1 MLKKYLVLLLVSVLA
16 LCSLC
21 AFPTRENKST
31 SPQVELMPLEPLT
44 PLVVSEET
52 PTKSEDSL
60 QSLSEEEIL
69 TLIEEKVDT
78 ITEEASYLA
87 TEVDRLNSENAQLQ
101 AEKTELL
108 VEVAKRDV
116 MIDSYKKIKT
126 FMRLGCETSINK
138 STFSYGLTGAA
149 GLRFKSGFSFGISA
163 SYTIGNQYGL
173 LNFSKDSIK
182 ATFFI
187 EYEF

>member
-1 MLKKYLVLLLVSVLA
+1 MVKKSLLLLLVSVLA

-31 SPQVELMPLEPLT
+31 SQQVELLPLEPIT

-52 PTKSEDSL
+52 QTKSEDSL

-78 ITEEASYLA
+78 ITDEASYLA
-87 TEVDRLNSENAQLQ
+87 TEVERLNTENNMLQ

-116 MIDSYKKIKT
+116 MIDSYKKTKT
-126 FMRLGCETSINK
+126 FIRLGCETSINN
-138 STFSYGLTGAA
+138 SIFSYGLTGAA
-149 GLRFKSGFSFGISA
+149 GLRFKSGISFGVSA
-163 SYTIGNQYGL
+163 SYTIGNQFGV
-173 LNFSKDSIK
+173 LNFSKESLK